1 MLVTVACIIF
11 SFASIVN
18 CADFTSFLAK
28 ASREVFLGLF
38 HKAYSASADIG
49 YGSPLLKDD
58 VSRSSI
64 KNKNKTKQNTTTPP
78 PYFTL
83 RRTFAE
89 MFVGI

>member
-38 HKAYSASADIG
+38 HKAYSASADMG

-64 KNKNKTKQNTTTPP
+64 KNKNKTPP
-78 PYFTL
+78 PPPPPPNFTL